1 MITKTGKNII
11 AKYLVGQSPAYASYI
26 AIGCGAQPLNPDPQT
41 PFGDYSNKT
50 NLDFEMFR
58 VPITSRGYIKDEDGI
73 AKIVL
78 TAELPTEERY
88 EISEIG
94 VYSAGANPT
103 AGAYDSKTLFSFSE
117 SENWKYN
124 NQAALIQKY
133 QPLDIT
139 GTSGEIHI
147 KNNDGQDTMAFS
159 TNANN
164 RIFTNP
170 ERVERYERCRFL
182 NNIVITNGSM
192 SNLST
197 EVDSDNITRLKVNA
211 GSNYIGIKGTSLNL
225 DKNAPT
231 DEIRLAFSVVN
242 KNKAEVEPIN
252 PDKVYILI
260 EFSNSDVYGEG
271 QWARFE
277 AIVNSYDFATNR
289 YLVIS
294 KELQKLRT
302 SSGGF
307 SWDAVN
313 TVKIYTSVIK
323 NNQISDDFY
332 VCFDAIRL
340 ENVTSINPLYGLV
353 GYSVIKNTDAATI
366 IKESNTTSY
375 IEFRF
380 GMNIDNG

>member
-1 MITKTGKNII
+1 MITNSGKNII

-26 AIGCGAQPLNPDPQT
+26 AIGCGAKPLNTEDN
-41 PFGDYSNKT
+41 FGDYSNKK

-58 VPITSRGYIKDEDGI
+58 VPITSRGYIRDEDNI

-117 SENWKYN
+117 SENWKYD
-124 NQAALIQKY
+124 NQTALEQKY
-133 QPLDIT
+133 QPLDYT
-139 GTSGEIHI
+139 GTSGVINI
-147 KNNDGQDTMAFS
+147 KDSNEQDLMAFS

-170 ERVERYERCRFL
+170 ERVERYEKCRFL

-197 EVDSDNITRLKVNA
+197 EVVEGITRLKANA
-211 GSNYIGIKGTSLNL
+211 GSHYVGITGTSLGLN
-225 DKNAPT
+225 KNAPT

-242 KNKAEVEPIN
+242 KNKVDVAPIN
-252 PDKVYILI
+252 PNKVYILI
-260 EFSNSDVYGEG
+260 EFSDSDVYGDG

-277 AIVNSYDFATNR
+277 AIIDNYDFSLNR
-289 YLVIS
+289 YLVVS
-294 KELQKLRT
+294 KKLQELRRST
-302 SSGGF
+302 NGF
-307 SWDAVN
+307 NWDAVN
-313 TVKIYTSVIK
+313 TVKIYTTVIE

-332 VCFDAIRL
+332 VCLDAIRL

-353 GYSVIKNTDAATI
+353 GYSVIKNTDAETI
-366 IKESNTTSY
+366 IKEANTTSY

-380 GMNIDNG
+380 GMNINNG

>member
-1 MITKTGKNII
+1 
-11 AKYLVGQSPAYASYI
+11 
-26 AIGCGAQPLNPDPQT
+26 
-41 PFGDYSNKT
+41 
-50 NLDFEMFR
+50 MFR
-58 VPITSRGYIKDEDGI
+58 VPITSRGYIKDDDGT
-73 AKIVL
+73 AKVVL

-117 SENWKYN
+117 SEGWEYN
-124 NQAALIQKY
+124 NQIALIPKY
-133 QPLDIT
+133 EPLDST
-139 GTSGEIHI
+139 GSSGEIHI
-147 KNNDGQDTMAFS
+147 KDNGSDLMAFT

-197 EVDSDNITRLKVNA
+197 EMVGGVKRLKANT
-211 GSNYIGIKGTSLNL
+211 GSNYVGLTGTALNL
-225 DKNAPT
+225 SKNAPT

-242 KNKAEVEPIN
+242 KNANNVSPIN

-260 EFSNSDVYGEG
+260 EFSDTDVYGEG

-277 AIVNSYDFATNR
+277 AIIEDYDFASNR
-289 YLVIS
+289 YIVSTKQLQ
-294 KELQKLRT
+294 ELRK
-302 SSGGF
+302 SSTGF
-307 SWDAVN
+307 NWDSVN
-313 TVKIYTSVIK
+313 TIKVYTSVFIE
-323 NNQISDDFY
+323 NDVLSDDFY
-332 VCFDAIRL
+332 ICLDAVRL

-353 GYSVIKNTDAATI
+353 GYSVIKNIDAATV

-380 GMNIDNG
+380 GMNINNG

>member
-1 MITKTGKNII
+1 MITNNGKNII

-26 AIGCGAQPLNPDPQT
+26 AVGCGAKPLDPDPEV
-41 PFGDYSNKT
+41 PFGDYSNQT
-50 NLDFEMFR
+50 SLDFEMFR
-58 VPITSRGYIKDEDGI
+58 VPITSRGYIKDEDGT

-94 VYSAGANPT
+94 IYSAGANPT

-117 SENWKYN
+117 SEGWEYN
-124 NQAALIQKY
+124 NQIALLTKY
-133 QPLDIT
+133 SPLDST
-139 GTSGEIHI
+139 GSSGEIHI
-147 KNNDGQDTMAFS
+147 KDNGSDLMAFT

-192 SNLST
+192 SNLSK
-197 EVDSDNITRLKVNA
+197 EIVGGVPRLNA
-211 GSNYIGIKGTSLNL
+211 NTGSNYIGLSGTTLNL
-225 DKNAPT
+225 SKNAPT

-242 KNKAEVEPIN
+242 KNANNISPIN

-260 EFSNSDVYGEG
+260 EFSDTDVYGQG

-277 AIVNSYDFATNR
+277 AIIEDHDFANNR
-289 YLVIS
+289 YIVSTKQLQ
-294 KELQKLRT
+294 ELRKS
-302 SSGGF
+302 SSGF
-307 SWDAVN
+307 NWDSVN
-313 TVKIYTSVIK
+313 TIKLYTSVFVEDGSL
-323 NNQISDDFY
+323 SDDFY
-332 VCFDAIRL
+332 VCLDAIRL
-340 ENVTSINPLYGLV
+340 ENVTSVNPLYGLV
-353 GYSVIKNTDAATI
+353 GYSVIKNTDAATV

-380 GMNIDNG
+380 GMNINNG

>member
-1 MITKTGKNII
+1 MITNNGKNII

-26 AIGCGAQPLNPDPQT
+26 AVGCGAKPLDPDPEVL
-41 PFGDYSNKT
+41 FGDYSNKT
-50 NLDFEMFR
+50 TLDFEMFR
-58 VPITSRGYIKDEDGI
+58 VPITSRGYIKDEDGT
-73 AKIVL
+73 AKVVL

-117 SENWKYN
+117 SEGWEYN
-124 NQAALIQKY
+124 NQIALIPKY
-133 QPLDIT
+133 EPLDST
-139 GTSGEIHI
+139 GSSGEIHI
-147 KNNDGQDTMAFS
+147 KDNGSDLMAFT

-197 EVDSDNITRLKVNA
+197 EMVDGVKRLKANT
-211 GSNYIGIKGTSLNL
+211 GSNYVGLTGTALNL
-225 DKNAPT
+225 SKNAPT

-242 KNKAEVEPIN
+242 KNANNVAPIN

-260 EFSNSDVYGEG
+260 EFSDTDVYGEG

-277 AIVNSYDFATNR
+277 AIVEDYDFATNR
-289 YLVIS
+289 YIVSTKQLQ
-294 KELQKLRT
+294 ELRK
-302 SSGGF
+302 SSTGF
-307 SWDAVN
+307 NWDSVN
-313 TVKIYTSVIK
+313 TIKVYTSVFVE
-323 NNQISDDFY
+323 NDVISDDFY
-332 VCFDAIRL
+332 VCLDAVRL

-353 GYSVIKNTDAATI
+353 GYSVIKNIDAATV

-380 GMNIDNG
+380 GMNINNG

>member
-1 MITKTGKNII
+1 MITNTGKNII

-26 AIGCGAQPLNPDPQT
+26 AVGCGAKPLDPDPEVQ
-41 PFGDYSNKT
+41 FGDYSNKT
-50 NLDFEMFR
+50 TLDFEMFR
-58 VPITSRGYIKDEDGI
+58 VPITSRGYIRDENNV

-94 VYSAGANPT
+94 VFSAGANPT

-117 SENWKYN
+117 SEGWEYN
-124 NQAALIQKY
+124 NQIALEQKY
-133 QPLDIT
+133 EPLDTT
-139 GTSGEIHI
+139 GSPGEIHI
-147 KNNDGQDTMAFS
+147 KKDGSDLMAFT

-170 ERVERYERCRFL
+170 ERVSRYERCRFL
-182 NNIVITNGSM
+182 NNIVIVNGAI

-197 EVDSDNITRLKVNA
+197 EVVDGVTRLKANT
-211 GSNYIGIKGTSLNL
+211 GSNYVGITGTSLNL
-225 DKNAPT
+225 NKNAPT
-231 DEIRLAFSVVN
+231 DEMRIAFSVVN
-242 KNKAEVEPIN
+242 KNKVDIAPIN

-260 EFSNSDVYGEG
+260 EFSDSDVYGGG
-271 QWARFE
+271 QWARLE
-277 AIVNSYDFATNR
+277 IMLDDYDFSSNR
-289 YLVIS
+289 YIVSS
-294 KELQKLRT
+294 KQLQELRRST
-302 SSGGF
+302 TGF
-307 SWDAVN
+307 NWDAVN
-313 TVKIYTSVIK
+313 TVKVYTSVIH
-323 NNQISDDFY
+323 NNAVSDDFY

-353 GYSVIKNTDAATI
+353 GYSVIKNTDAETI

-380 GMNIDNG
+380 GMNINNG

>member
-1 MITKTGKNII
+1 
-11 AKYLVGQSPAYASYI
+11 
-26 AIGCGAQPLNPDPQT
+26 
-41 PFGDYSNKT
+41 
-50 NLDFEMFR
+50 MFR
-58 VPITSRGYIKDEDGI
+58 VPITSRGYIKDDDGT
-73 AKIVL
+73 AKVVL

-117 SENWKYN
+117 SEGWEYN
-124 NQAALIQKY
+124 NQIALIPKY
-133 QPLDIT
+133 EPLDST
-139 GTSGEIHI
+139 GSSGEIHI
-147 KNNDGQDTMAFS
+147 KDNGSDLMAFT

-197 EVDSDNITRLKVNA
+197 EMVGGVKRLKANT
-211 GSNYIGIKGTSLNL
+211 GSNYVGLTGTALNL
-225 DKNAPT
+225 SKNAPT

-242 KNKAEVEPIN
+242 KNANNVSPIN

-260 EFSNSDVYGEG
+260 EFSDTDVYGEG

-277 AIVNSYDFATNR
+277 AIIEDYDFATNR
-289 YLVIS
+289 YIVSTKQLQ
-294 KELQKLRT
+294 ELRK
-302 SSGGF
+302 SSTGF
-307 SWDAVN
+307 NWDSVN
-313 TVKIYTSVIK
+313 TIKVYTSVFIE
-323 NNQISDDFY
+323 NDVLSDDFY
-332 VCFDAIRL
+332 ICLDAVRL

-353 GYSVIKNTDAATI
+353 GYSVIKNIDAATV

-380 GMNIDNG
+380 GMNINNG